1 MDDSNPITFDTK
13 IQTEQTKIDE
23 IIDMPC
29 CTDCYT
35 GLRDFGPI
43 VCYRTSCRGHYLD
56 RNSKP
61 HDLIN
66 SHHSN
71 ACNINHG
78 FCSKSGCLG
87 HNL

>member
-1 MDDSNPITFDTK
+1 MDHSNSIDDHEKYKTQQIT
-13 IQTEQTKIDE
+13 INE
-23 IIDMPC
+23 ILDMPC

-56 RNSKP
+56 RDSKP

-71 ACNINHG
+71 ACNIIKG

>member
-1 MDDSNPITFDTK
+1 MDKQNQINSKYSNNNFKD
-13 IQTEQTKIDE
+13 

-35 GLRDFGPI
+35 GLRNYGPI
-43 VCYRTSCRGHYLD
+43 VCYRTSCRGHYLN
-56 RNSKP
+56 RESKP

-71 ACNINHG
+71 ACNINNG

-87 HNL
+87 HNLM